1 MDQNK
6 RQLSIVLDMDGTLIG
21 PEGNARPHLDDF
33 LYYCFSEFFC
43 VGIWT
48 YASQEWFELVN
59 ETVFVPILHRI
70 AARLNIEKVQFHFVY
85 TRDKCVVKREPLSLR
100 LSGETIRS
108 ERIVLKP
115 LRKVWK
121 RKDGVFADITSD
133 NVLVVDDTAATFGQ
147 NYGNAIRVPEYV
159 VGSKDKTLLHL
170 RAYLGRLSDIYV
182 ETGTIRK
189 TDKRNWLGQAQL
201 ADDEC
206 KSLDRL

>member
-1 MDQNK
+1 MEKNK

-21 PEGNARPHLDDF
+21 PEGNARPHLAEF

-59 ETVFVPILHRI
+59 ETVFSPILQRI
-70 AARLNIEKVQFHFVY
+70 AARLNREDVQFHFVY
-85 TRDKCVVKREPLSLR
+85 TREKCVVKREPLLLR
-100 LSGETIRS
+100 LSPGMICS
-108 ERIVLKP
+108 KRIVLKP

-121 RKDGVFADITSD
+121 RKDGVFADITPD

-159 VGSKDKTLLHL
+159 VGDDAKTLLHL

-189 TDKRNWLGQAQL
+189 TDKRNWLGQVQL
-201 ADDEC
+201 ADDKC
-206 KSLDRL
+206 K